1 MSHCVYI
8 PPFISHVLTGIWI
21 VSKFLYS
28 SGLLNIS
35 DRNIHIRACILA
47 FFTLMWIPRVED
59 CVIYRCL
66 CKFLRN
72 SQLFS
77 KGYIIL
83 CTPPPRGGGL
93 WGPVTSFVGTWYSQ
107 FFHIWAV
114 SIAGWWGCVLRFV
127 SLVIGHWGS
136 PPVLC
141 WFLSFLDEVFAQIFH
156 SFWCWVGCCFAERC
170 LVCCRFKVPDTIGR
184 QTFSVCGLASQFLSV
199 LWKNTNFNFD
209 WVHFI

>member
-1 MSHCVYI
+1 MYLWVIHFYCRVVSHCVYI

-59 CVIYRCL
+59 CVIYRYL

-77 KGYIIL
+77 KGYIYFMGSLRSSYFICWHLIQSIFSHLSCFNSWVVGL
-83 CTPPPRGGGL
+83 CFKVCVPGDWTMRISSCALLISVFLGWGVCSDLSLVLVLGGL
-93 WGPVTSFVGTWYSQ
+93 LF
-107 FFHIWAV
+107 
-114 SIAGWWGCVLRFV
+114 
-127 SLVIGHWGS
+127 
-136 PPVLC
+136 C
-141 WFLSFLDEVFAQIFH
+141 WEVF
-156 SFWCWVGCCFAERC
+156 
-170 LVCCRFKVPDTIGR
+170 
-184 QTFSVCGLASQFLSV
+184 GLL
-199 LWKNTNFNFD
+199 
-209 WVHFI
+209 

>member
-1 MSHCVYI
+1 MHSFLSDLCGSVECIYFDIRPCFSVYLWVIHFYCRVVSHCVYI
-8 PPFISHVLTGIWI
+8 PQFISHVLTGIWI

-83 CTPPPRGGGL
+83 CTPPRGGVSEVQL
-93 WGPVTSFVGTWYSQ
+93 LHLLALDTVN
-107 FFHIWAV
+107 FF
-114 SIAGWWGCVLRFV
+114 
-127 SLVIGHWGS
+127 
-136 PPVLC
+136 
-141 WFLSFLDEVFAQIFH
+141 
-156 SFWCWVGCCFAERC
+156 
-170 LVCCRFKVPDTIGR
+170 
-184 QTFSVCGLASQFLSV
+184 TFELFQ
-199 LWKNTNFNFD
+199 
-209 WVHFI
+209 